1 VIVATPHPGYP
12 AGRVAADHRTGGLR
26 TRARTTGPPAG
37 DRSWSPHLE
46 DDLTPR
52 CYREIRSARFPAGF
66 PDRDDMTVVDAFADA
81 WLLIEHSASGPRLV
95 GMAEDYDAARA
106 WLAQDIEDVE
116 EP

>member
-1 VIVATPHPGYP
+1 
-12 AGRVAADHRTGGLR
+12 
-26 TRARTTGPPAG
+26 
-37 DRSWSPHLE
+37 
-46 DDLTPR
+46 
-52 CYREIRSARFPAGF
+52 
-66 PDRDDMTVVDAFADA
+66 MTVVDAFADA